1 MEVLQII
8 FLLLFH
14 PKNSFAMKKSFLS
27 YLFLQYPKIINF
39 DLVTKEINVEQNPKF
54 QYIPDYPYRILVNRS
69 YRSGKI
75 NTLFMFTANEN
86 INLYAKDLNEP
97 KCQLLIKKNDGNK
110 TFKWFKG
117 I

>member
-1 MEVLQII
+1 
-8 FLLLFH
+8 
-14 PKNSFAMKKSFLS
+14 MKKSFLS

-75 NTLFMFTANEN
+75 NTLFMFTANEK

-97 KCQLLIKKNDGNK
+97 KCQLLIKKM
-110 TFKWFKG
+110 TG
-117 I
+117 IKHLNESLRHLIIKYFDWCLS

>member
-1 MEVLQII
+1 
-8 FLLLFH
+8 
-14 PKNSFAMKKSFLS
+14 MKKSFLS

-54 QYIPDYPYRILVNRS
+54 SYIPDYLYRILVNRS

-75 NTLFMFTANEN
+75 NTLFMFTANEK

-97 KCQLLIKKNDGNK
+97 KCQLLIKKNDRNK
-110 TFKWFKG
+110 TFK
-117 I
+117 